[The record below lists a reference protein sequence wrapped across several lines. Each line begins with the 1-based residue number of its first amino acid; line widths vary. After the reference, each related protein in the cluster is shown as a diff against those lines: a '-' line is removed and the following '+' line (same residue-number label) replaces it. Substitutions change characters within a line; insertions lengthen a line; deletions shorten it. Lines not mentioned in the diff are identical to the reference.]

1 MVYNPFSLNRKHI
14 LITGASSGI
23 GRATALVCAKMGAKV
38 ILTARNEERLS
49 KVIEEM
55 EGDGHQYIVADLTQ
69 QEHIEHLVS
78 ELPTIDGCVHC
89 AGYNSL
95 QLIPFIKHGEVEEMF
110 RTNVEAAIMLT
121 HLLVKR
127 KRLNKPSSLVFVA
140 SIAGYKVCSPGNS
153 IYSATKGALCS
164 FMREAALEL
173 SSKKIRCN
181 AILPGMVETPL
192 KQNKSA
198 ITTEQWEKNL
208 ELYPLKRFGRPEDV
222 AHAAVYLLSDA
233 SEWVTGTELII
244 DGGRTLN

>member
-1 MVYNPFSLNRKHI
+1 MAYNPFSLNGKCI

-23 GRATALVCAKMGAKV
+23 GRATAIECAKMGAKV

-49 KVIEEM
+49 KVVAEM
-55 EGDGHQYIVADLTQ
+55 EGNDHQYIVADLTQ
-69 QEHIEHLVS
+69 QEDIEHLAS
-78 ELPTIDGCVHC
+78 QLPTIDGYVNC

-95 QLIPFIKHGEVEEMF
+95 QLLPFIKHCGVSEMF
-110 RTNVEAAIMLT
+110 RTNVEAAIILT

-127 KRLNKPSSLVFVA
+127 KRLNKPASLVFVA
-140 SIAGYKVCSPGNS
+140 SIAGHKICSPGNS

-173 SSKKIRCN
+173 APKKIRCN
-181 AILPGMVETPL
+181 AVLPGMVETPL
-192 KQNKSA
+192 KTAKSS
-198 ITTEQWEKNL
+198 ITDEQWEKNL
-208 ELYPLKRFGRPEDV
+208 ELYPLKRFGRPEDI
-222 AHAAVYLLSDA
+222 AHAIVYLLSDA